1 MVKVINDKNINKFTN
16 LKLKSLEKDEI
27 YIAYIE
33 NNAKAVAYLK
43 AQIKNAEIKVNDFYI
58 DSHFKSEGIERIII
72 NNLIYYGKQNRLKKI
87 SCEISEV
94 QEVLRSLEFEYNN
107 SIYEKDLTSEIK
119 KDKFIMGIGLISVLA
134 EVVSIA
140 CKLTVGILFNSFAL
154 IADAFHVMS
163 DFVLSAITYF
173 SLKITNK
180 PETIYYPYGY
190 KKMENLISFII
201 GIIIIIAGF
210 TIFLNTTGLNK
221 LISLGGESGFH
232 IHYHPNHSHDH
243 SHDHDDHDHFHDHDH
258 DHSHDHSHDHHEEDK
273 KNILEI
279 FSNKSFKKSIWIPLI
294 PFIFFLVKMFEYLVK
309 FQIGKR
315 YNNYLLLALSS
326 ADKNCIFSHGGTTLS
341 LLLANYVWTGFDKII
356 SIFISFIIIKEGL
369 HVILKNANNLLSKQD
384 IDLKRDV
391 KNTLKNIN
399 INFKELNCSHEGN
412 HLNLHVKLDLSYEHD
427 LESLIK
433 QIATIKETIKKHHSE
448 IYETHILM

>member
-1 MVKVINDKNINKFTN
+1 MVKVINNKNINRYVN
-16 LKLKSLEKDEI
+16 LNLEGLTQDEF

-33 NNAKAVAYLK
+33 SHDKAISYIKAKTK
-43 AQIKNAEIKVNDFYI
+43 DREIEVNDFYI
-58 DSHFKSEGIERIII
+58 DPNFKAEGIEKITF
-72 NNLIYYGKQNRLKKI
+72 NNLIYYGKKNKLQGI
-87 SCEISEV
+87 SCEITEV
-94 QEVLRSLEFEYNN
+94 KEELKSLGFINN
-107 SIYEKDLTSEIK
+107 NGIYKKDLTPEIR
-119 KDKFIMGIGLISVLA
+119 KDKFIMGIGLASVLA

-140 CKLTVGILFNSFAL
+140 SKLTVGILFNSFAL
-154 IADAFHVMS
+154 IADAFHVLS
-163 DFVLSAITYF
+163 DFVLSSITYF

-201 GIIIIIAGF
+201 GIIIIAAGF
-210 TIFLNTTGLNK
+210 TIFLNSTGLNK

-232 IHYHPNHSHDH
+232 IHYHPNQPSGHEH
-243 SHDHDDHDHFHDHDH
+243 DHDHFHDHE
-258 DHSHDHSHDHHEEDK
+258 HSHSNSHSHNHQEDDK
-273 KNILEI
+273 NNILEI

-294 PFIFFLVKMFEYLVK
+294 PFIFFIVKMIEYLVK

-384 IDLKRDV
+384 IDLKREIKD
-391 KNTLKNIN
+391 TLKSIDIN
-399 INFKELNCSHEGN
+399 LKELNLSHEGN
-412 HLNLHVKLDLSYEHD
+412 HLNLYAKLDLNHESD
-427 LESLIK
+427 LKSLIR
-433 QIATIKETIKKHHSE
+433 QIETTKEIIKKQHKE
-448 IYETHILM
+448 IYEMYILI